1 MFGLDGHP
9 PSEEDIT
16 AYLTLISQVK
26 EVIQGVHLYGLARLS
41 LQPEAS
47 RLTRL
52 SAEWLESMAQRIRLL
67 GITVFVSP

>member
-1 MFGLDGHP
+1 MFGLDGNAP
-9 PSEEDIT
+9 GEEDIT
-16 AYLTLISQVK
+16 AYLALISQVK

-52 SAEWLESMAQRIRLL
+52 PAEWLELMAQRIRLL
-67 GITVFVSP
+67 GITVHVSP